1 MQKGSYY
8 EKTEIMQMDS
18 RSVERRYPVHQ
29 RGHVLS
35 CLCRTFRGH
44 CFTPPLAVTAS
55 DREALSIEE
64 PTQSEDLED
73 TSAGTSD
80 EGTGNTEE
88 NETPSGSEEAV
99 PSNPDKGNTEDNES
113 NPENPDTENPGETG
127 SETTDEEENGTPESP
142 DTTDPD
148 ISDEEFSDG
157 DEEDTPSVEED
168 SPEKDIPEKQ
178 ETENPDA
185 EQVTDTVSENTVTI
199 NSLPVEIEPVEVK
212 DFDIVD
218 EGGLLISQKTSEEG
232 AAEPP
237 TVYIRR
243 DAKRTFSISLVDPDP
258 AEVDLDDIKEVIWIS
273 SNPKIT
279 VTPKDGINGKAV
291 ISTSEMIT
299 AQEKASI
306 TATIGEVSRT
316 CSVVFLPKISD
327 VAIVDAAGE
336 PIPESGIVINP
347 GEQKKLDVKI
357 TPADAV
363 SSVLGVGWQKRTEQN
378 KNDYTLTIDKNN
390 VITVNEKNLS
400 KVTLPHKVTLTA
412 TIKTDGESKIYTATC
427 TVTIP
432 KPDDAAGLR
441 CGDILVTGSGLGAY
455 QPVEGKTNEWNAD
468 IDFKSQINLTY
479 KGTAEDYTIYYLN
492 KNMDISFSEN
502 GTIRASRYNGR
513 GLYINSRYPLQLVL
527 ATGRR
532 GSETYSDIYTIHFT
546 DKQTKFSI
554 SPSGINTVP
563 GGEDLELA
571 VTRLPDGFSLEDI
584 TWSSGDERIVKIKE
598 KTEKGVMLQFGQIVG
613 TTQITAT
620 ARNHRGQVCY
630 AVCRV
635 KLSLKLP
642 EPYFE
647 SEDGSEQEEELNGK
661 DEEGNPTTYY
671 NYYWLIDKGG
681 KVTLSLNS
689 GTKGEIYYTTNGSDP
704 ITNGTLYQMPI
715 TINAKTKL
723 RACAKREGYEDSEIA
738 ESEFRIGDP
747 KLTISAANCTL
758 KTEEEKKITVKL
770 PSGSDPS
777 TLEWYSSD
785 YDIASAWT
793 QENYNNNE
801 ELTGYTYKVGA
812 GIRTGRCTITASI
825 NDYAGRTQ
833 TASFDVNVTGNLQI
847 TPTLTVS
854 EGETSKEIKVLKLP
868 AGYKASAIEWSVDNE
883 TLGTLN
889 HVADDRKTVT
899 AKTLSSTYE
908 PQTLTVTATLSMGE
922 EQTVSARCLVS
933 VVPKQ
938 YTVSFFGWKDK
949 LIREIPVYRGQSAA
963 PPTNEEMNAAAPKG
977 YTFDGWKDTDTW
989 KSVNADVKVYAKPYV
1004 PTPYT
1009 ITYKNLEDAEG
1020 NALGTNPASN
1030 PVSYTVETK
1039 QSALALQDAAPT
1051 NDSGKKF
1058 AGWYLD
1064 AQYDGSP
1071 LDEIPMGTAEDITLY
1086 AKWISAKSG
1095 QLRIEQ
1101 IAVQPYTGKTLK
1113 PMVKVYD
1120 GETLLTLGTD
1130 YTVSYKNNT
1139 KAYTKPWA
1147 EEKKAPTVTI
1157 KGKGYYNGSDTQ
1169 TFQILPQSI
1178 ASAATEVVI
1187 PDLYLAYNKGKK
1199 LSVVPTVTWN
1209 GKKLKNN
1216 TDFKVTSIVKIGDA
1230 SSKNLLEEG
1239 CTEEG
1244 EYTVTISGV
1253 NNFSG
1258 TRDIKLS
1265 VTTKTLMSKVRF
1277 TPGKLNDIPRDT
1289 LGGQT
1294 LKEKGVNPASGITLK
1309 NGSNVLTEGTHYT
1322 VSYDENAKETG
1333 TYDITFTGKEENGY
1347 AGTVTKTFKITGTVL
1362 TASKLDFGSG
1372 WKTALTY
1379 DGISLEQDLKL
1390 SYKKDRNTLI
1400 PMELGTDY
1408 TLTYENTTN
1417 VGNKAAAVI
1426 TGKGNYTG
1434 VVKKTFKI
1442 TPYSL
1447 TTGEQEKRVKVTL
1460 ENATVSYE
1468 KGGAKPK
1475 VTVAY
1480 LIPGETKRTPLT
1492 EGKDYTVQYKNN
1504 GKLAGAGEKKS
1515 PTFTVKGKGN
1525 FSGSISKSFTIEPQD
1540 ISKLPITA
1548 EDVMASAPNTKKG
1561 ETIGLTGK
1569 GKYKSTPKITDFNG
1583 KALSAGTDYL
1593 KTYTFTDE
1601 NGVVLGPKDQVPE
1614 GSILTVTVEGTKNYT
1629 GETKVSYRVLA
1640 AKKSVAK
1647 ASVSLKK
1654 GVSKEYS
1661 LEPVTLKKE
1670 DLVVKLY
1677 GVELSGDNY
1686 TIVSY
1691 VNNRKKGTAKV
1702 TIQGVGEYGGRKT
1715 VNFKINPRKVAWF
1728 KAP

>member
-1 MQKGSYY
+1 MRKRKSYKWIAGLLSAAILFTS
-8 EKTEIMQMDS
+8 EGMSCLAFAAPLEDT
-18 RSVERRYPVHQ
+18 
-29 RGHVLS
+29 VLS
-35 CLCRTFRGH
+35 
-44 CFTPPLAVTAS
+44 PLAVTAS

-64 PTQSEDLED
+64 PTQSEYLED

-80 EGTGNTEE
+80 EGTENTEE
-88 NETPSGSEEAV
+88 NETPSGSEEPV

-113 NPENPDTENPGETG
+113 NLENPDTENPGETG
-127 SETTDEEENGTPESP
+127 SETTDEEETGTPESP

-168 SPEKDIPEKQ
+168 SPEKDIPEEQ
-178 ETENPDA
+178 ETENPDNG
-185 EQVTDTVSENTVTI
+185 QVTDTISENTVTI

-363 SSVLGVGWQKRTEQN
+363 SRSMIVRWQMFNEENRR
-378 KNDYTLTIDKNN
+378 DSTLKIDKDNI
-390 VITVNEKNLS
+390 ITVNEKNLS
-400 KVTLPHKVTLTA
+400 KVELPHKVTLKA
-412 TIKTDGESKIYTATC
+412 TVKTDGESNSYTADDC
-427 TVTIP
+427 IVTIP

-441 CGDILVTGSGLGAY
+441 CDDILVTGSGLGAY
-455 QPVEGKTNEWNAD
+455 QPVEGKTNEWDAN
-468 IDFKSQINLTY
+468 IDFKSQLYFTY
-479 KGTAEDYTIYYLN
+479 KGTAENYTIYYLN
-492 KNMDISFSEN
+492 KNTDITFPEN
-502 GTIRASRYNGR
+502 GTILANRYTPGR

-527 ATGRR
+527 ATGPRNQ
-532 GSETYSDIYTIHFT
+532 ETYSDIYTIHFT
-546 DKQTKFSI
+546 YKQTTFSI
-554 SPSGINTVP
+554 SPKSIYTVP
-563 GGEDLELA
+563 GGADLELT
-571 VTRLPDGFSLEDI
+571 VPKLPDGFSLEDV

-620 ARNHRGQVCY
+620 ARNHRGQECY

-635 KLSLKLP
+635 RLSLKLP

-647 SEDGSEQEEELNGK
+647 SEDGSEREEELNGK

-812 GIRTGRCTITASI
+812 GTRTGRCTITASI

-854 EGETSKEIKVLKLP
+854 EGETSEEIRVLKLP
-868 AGYKASAIEWSVDNE
+868 AGYKASAIEWSVDDE

-949 LIREIPVYRGQSAA
+949 LIREVPVYRGQSADA
-963 PPTNEEMNAAAPKG
+963 PTTDEMNAAAPKG
-977 YTFDGWKDTDTW
+977 YAFDGWKDIDAW
-989 KSVNADVKVYAKPYV
+989 KNVNDDVKVYAKPYV
-1004 PTPYT
+1004 LTPYT
-1009 ITYKNLEDAEG
+1009 ITYKNLEDADG
-1020 NALGTNPASN
+1020 KTLGTNPANN
-1030 PVSYTVETK
+1030 PVSYTVEMK
-1039 QSALALQDAAPT
+1039 QSALALLDAVPANET
-1051 NDSGKKF
+1051 ETKF
-1058 AGWYLD
+1058 GGWYLN

-1071 LDEIPMGTAEDITLY
+1071 IDEIPMGTAEDITLY

-1101 IAVQPYTGKTLK
+1101 VADQSYTGKALK
-1113 PMVKVYD
+1113 PMVEVYD

-1169 TFQILPQSI
+1169 TFQILPQNI
-1178 ASAATEVVI
+1178 ALAATEFVI

-1230 SSKNLLEEG
+1230 SSKNLLDEG

-1258 TRDIKLS
+1258 TRDIKLI

-1277 TPGKLNDIPRDT
+1277 TPNKLANIPRDT

-1294 LKEKGVNPASGITLK
+1294 LKEKGINPADGITLK
-1309 NGSNVLTEGTHYT
+1309 NGNNVLVEGTHYT
-1322 VSYDENAKETG
+1322 VSYDENAKEVG
-1333 TYDITFTGKEENGY
+1333 TYDVSFTGKEENGY
-1347 AGTVTKTFKITGTVL
+1347 VGTVTKTFQITGTTL
-1362 TASKLDFGSG
+1362 TASKLDFGPG
-1372 WKTALTY
+1372 WKADLTY
-1379 DGISLEQDLKL
+1379 DGTRLEQDLKL
-1390 SYKKDRNTLI
+1390 SYKKDRNTQI
-1400 PMELGTDY
+1400 EMKIDEDY
-1408 TLTYENTTN
+1408 TLTYENATN
-1417 VGNKAAAVI
+1417 VSNKAAVVI

-1434 VVKKTFKI
+1434 VVRKTFKI
-1442 TPYSL
+1442 KPYSL
-1447 TTGEQEKRVKVTL
+1447 TTGEQEKRIKVTL

-1475 VTVAY
+1475 VIVAY
-1480 LIPGETKRTPLT
+1480 LISGETKRTPLT

-1540 ISKLPITA
+1540 ISKLSITA
-1548 EDVMASAPNTKKG
+1548 EDVMAAAPNTKKG

-1583 KALSAGTDYL
+1583 KALSAGTDFL

-1647 ASVSLKK
+1647 ASVSLTKQA
-1654 GVSKEYS
+1654 KEETCYS
-1661 LEPVTLKKE
+1661 LEPITLKKE
-1670 DLVVKLY
+1670 DLIVKLN
-1677 GVELSGDNY
+1677 GTELSKENY

-1691 VNNRKKGTAKV
+1691 ANNRKKGSAKV

-1715 VNFKINPRKVAWF
+1715 VSFTIKPKKMTWYQM
-1728 KAP
+1728 P